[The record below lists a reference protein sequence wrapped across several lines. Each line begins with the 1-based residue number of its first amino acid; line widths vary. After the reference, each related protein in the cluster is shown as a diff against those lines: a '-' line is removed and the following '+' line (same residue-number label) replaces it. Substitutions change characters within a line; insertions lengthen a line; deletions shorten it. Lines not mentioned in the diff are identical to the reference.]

1 MRSLKWLIPGMQIK
15 RWLLLLL
22 VGVTLAALGL
32 AYGLIELYATVQ
44 VPDALQTLVSFVT
57 LQPLPQWLRAGL
69 FALAGLG
76 GLGFGLYGL
85 NRSLLSAVDPDGRVD
100 LVEQVDRR
108 RRRRT
113 APKIVVLGG
122 GTGLST
128 LLRGLK
134 EHTDQL
140 TAIVTVAD
148 DGGSSGR
155 LRQSLGVHPP
165 GDFRQ
170 CIAALANTEPL
181 MQRLFEYRFGDG
193 SELGGHAFG
202 NLFIVAMTG
211 ITGSFESA
219 LRASSR
225 VLAVRGRIVPSTLE
239 HVTLFAELEDDRV
252 MTGESKVPKGE
263 APIRRVFL
271 EPRDARAYPEAVSAL
286 LEADLV
292 VLGPGSLYTSVLP
305 NLLVPDIA
313 AALDAT
319 RAPVVYVANVATQ
332 PGETTGYSLSDH
344 VAAIRRH
351 LRRKVVD
358 IVLAN
363 NNLIPLEGHPSL
375 EAVLPE
381 PPSNHFFSGAG
392 PRLVLADLIDEQTPT
407 RHEPAKLG
415 AAIMA
420 LRRDHT
426 RRSTAERSQP
436 EPPEPA
442 PAM

>member
-22 VGVTLAALGL
+22 GGVTLAALGL
-32 AYGLIELYATVQ
+32 AYALIELYDTVA
-44 VPDALQTLVSFVT
+44 VPSLMQQLVSVLT
-57 LQPLPQWLRAGL
+57 LQPLPQWLRAFLFGSVGL
-69 FALAGLG
+69 AALGYGL
-76 GLGFGLYGL
+76 LGL
-85 NRSLLSAVDPDGRVD
+85 NRSLLTAVNPEGTRD
-100 LVEQVDRR
+100 LVEHVDRR
-108 RRRRT
+108 RRRRS

-252 MTGESKVPKGE
+252 MAGESKVPKGE

-271 EPRDARAYPEAVSAL
+271 EPREARAYPEAVSAL
-286 LEADLV
+286 LEADIV

-313 AALDAT
+313 AAVEAT

-332 PGETTGYSLSDH
+332 PGETTGYDLADH

-351 LRRKVVD
+351 LRRRIID

-363 NNLIPLEGHPSL
+363 DNMAPLDADETI
-375 EAVLPE
+375 EAVPPE
-381 PPSNHFFSGAG
+381 LVATGLFGVG
-392 PRLVLADLIDEQTPT
+392 TPRLVLTDLVDELDPI
-407 RHEPAKLG
+407 RHDPGKLG
-415 AAIMA
+415 AAVMA
-420 LRRDHT
+420 LHRQNGRRT
-426 RRSTAERSQP
+426 NAQP
-436 EPPEPA
+436 EPAKA
-442 PAM
+442 PIAAA

>member
-1 MRSLKWLIPGMQIK
+1 
-15 RWLLLLL
+15 
-22 VGVTLAALGL
+22 LGL
-32 AYGLIELYATVQ
+32 AYALIELYDTVA
-44 VPDALQTLVSFVT
+44 VPSLMQQLVSVLT
-57 LQPLPQWLRAGL
+57 LQPLPQWLRALLFGTVGL
-69 FALAGLG
+69 AALGYGL
-76 GLGFGLYGL
+76 LGL
-85 NRSLLSAVDPDGRVD
+85 NRSLLTAVNPEGTRD
-100 LVEQVDRR
+100 LVEHVDRR
-108 RRRRT
+108 RRRRS

-252 MTGESKVPKGE
+252 MAGESKVPKGE

-271 EPRDARAYPEAVSAL
+271 EPREARAYPEAVSAL
-286 LEADLV
+286 LEADIV

-313 AALDAT
+313 AAVEAT

-332 PGETTGYSLSDH
+332 PGETTGYDLADH

-351 LRRKVVD
+351 LRRRIID

-363 NNLIPLEGHPSL
+363 DNMAPLDADETI
-375 EAVLPE
+375 EAVPPE
-381 PPSNHFFSGAG
+381 LVATGLFGVG
-392 PRLVLADLIDEQTPT
+392 TPRLVLTDLVDELDPI
-407 RHEPAKLG
+407 RHDPGKLG
-415 AAIMA
+415 AAVMA
-420 LRRDHT
+420 LHRQNGRRT
-426 RRSTAERSQP
+426 SAL
-436 EPPEPA
+436 PEPA
-442 PAM
+442 QEPVAVA